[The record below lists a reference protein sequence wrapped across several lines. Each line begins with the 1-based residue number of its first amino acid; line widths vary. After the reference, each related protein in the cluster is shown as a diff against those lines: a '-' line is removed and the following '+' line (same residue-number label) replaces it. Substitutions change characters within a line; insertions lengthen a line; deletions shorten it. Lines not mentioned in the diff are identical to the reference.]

1 MIKFAPYTNE
11 SHKIHI
17 IRASR
22 CTGICRRTCNCGGRC
37 GYRDASAPGD
47 GGGQVGGRHERRG
60 LAAAVRFSFPARP
73 PPRRWPR
80 VAGRMGGPGPGW
92 VGVFCW
98 ACFHLWF
105 IFPCVVIRFCYDS
118 NSRLT
123 TFPSSSNVSPLSV
136 ASSPAWAR
144 AWQFRQS
151 NSRLSSLSAIS
162 GLLR

>member
-1 MIKFAPYTNE
+1 MYKPPLRRAVPPPYVCARGV
-11 SHKIHI
+11 I
-17 IRASR
+17 
-22 CTGICRRTCNCGGRC
+22 
-37 GYRDASAPGD
+37 DGD
-47 GGGQVGGRHERRG
+47 GTRFGKAHPRGSEVGGRHERRG

-144 AWQFRQS
+144 AWHSRQS

-162 GLLR
+162 GLLIFSGVRCSLW